1 MGDCAGGCKMIPEV
15 TLCRQSPLPLPPTTR
30 DWTTS
35 LMESSFFSRK
45 MFIGGL
51 SWQTSPDLVTVDD
64 PTSKRVFC
72 LVSVIPGYPVT
83 LPRIEK
89 YSKGTDADG
98 STARDGE
105 RGFEYVCTGSRSH
118 GRRTLL
124 SASILFCR
132 LADLEQE
139 APCADMRMLEKIS

>member
-1 MGDCAGGCKMIPEV
+1 MGDCAGGCKMVPEV
-15 TLCRQSPLPLPPTTR
+15 TLCRQSPLPLPSTTR

-51 SWQTSPDLVTVDD
+51 SWQTSPDLTTADN
-64 PTSKRVFC
+64 PMSKRVFRL
-72 LVSVIPGYPVT
+72 LVSSV
-83 LPRIEK
+83 LRIV
-89 YSKGTDADG
+89 
-98 STARDGE
+98 TARDGE

-124 SASILFCR
+124 SASISFCR

-139 APCADMRMLEKIS
+139 APCADMRTLESIS

>member
-1 MGDCAGGCKMIPEV
+1 M
-15 TLCRQSPLPLPPTTR
+15 T
-30 DWTTS
+30 
-35 LMESSFFSRK
+35 
-45 MFIGGL
+45 
-51 SWQTSPDLVTVDD
+51 
-64 PTSKRVFC
+64 
-72 LVSVIPGYPVT
+72 VIPGHPVYPAT

-89 YSKGTDADG
+89 SLKGTNADG

-124 SASILFCR
+124 SASISFCR

-139 APCADMRMLEKIS
+139 APCADMRTLESIS